1 MAMQASAPG
10 AQRPSAGSP
19 AAIGGGGTAFRPAP
33 ALAASLRAFGLGA
46 RTRPRMPEDFSLGP
60 LQSLRPDSR
69 EEAPLATARAFVDGI
84 AAGKIDSSIY
94 LPEARV
100 ALAALLEPRPPAEGN
115 AVSGARLGAIEVEG
129 DAASLRLRLPE
140 REGSAREEGLL
151 SLRERDGAWYVEALA
166 LDPPTSA
173 ELAFDPGARP
183 AAR

>member
-1 MAMQASAPG
+1 MAPQASAPG
-10 AQRPSAGSP
+10 ARRPSAGTP
-19 AAIGGGGTAFRPAP
+19 AAFRTAP

-60 LQSLRPDSR
+60 LQSLRPDSK
-69 EEAPLATARAFVDGI
+69 EEAPLAAARAFVDGI

-94 LPEARV
+94 LPEARA
-100 ALAALLEPRPPAEGN
+100 ALAALLEPQPPADGK
-115 AVSGARLGAIEVEG
+115 AASGARLGAIEVEG
-129 DAASLRLRLPE
+129 DAASLRVRLPE

-151 SLRERDGAWYVEALA
+151 SLRERGGAWYVEALA